1 MKKSELMSY
10 LVYAIIL
17 AVIVLVGLFAVRPIM
32 TEYAAFAPLNSI
44 VFIILAIVVGGLFN
58 AVLVELGHLL
68 GALIGHYKVYSWIV
82 FWLGFA
88 EKDGKMKKRPG
99 VRGGVSRIAERFR
112 PEKLKESMKSPR

>member
-58 AVLVELGHLL
+58 AILVELGHLL

-88 EKDGKMKKRPG
+88 EKDGKMKGAIRSFDGLTGETKIYPT
-99 VRGGVSRIAERFR
+99 S
-112 PEKLKESMKSPR
+112 EKSSPRA